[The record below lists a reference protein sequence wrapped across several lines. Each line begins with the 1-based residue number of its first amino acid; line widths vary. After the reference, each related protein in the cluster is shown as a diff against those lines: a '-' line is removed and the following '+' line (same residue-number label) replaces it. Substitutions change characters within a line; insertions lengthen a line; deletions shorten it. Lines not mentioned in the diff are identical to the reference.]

1 MNHISFPGPLVSCSF
16 KNLRRFLSA
25 SLTLSLSF
33 VLLSGC
39 GFSVQPLIVS
49 SPDQPITLNVCV
61 WEDEKTYMTAV
72 ADAYNAVSANVTV
85 QITPLS
91 SDNYEQNMNGIL
103 QDTNSYDLVGIK
115 GIAKVVQLANEN
127 LLLDITDS
135 VKDCISDNS
144 IDLSSYGNMF
154 NDITYNDHY
163 YAIPTRT
170 TCWALFYNK
179 DLFDQ
184 AELPYPQQMTW
195 NEYEALAQKLTN
207 SKDNIYGGY
216 FLPWLP
222 NFRALQKGTY
232 LIDDDTSELSQSLEF
247 LNRLYSSSHISYYE
261 MEEVE
266 NPPEDVYRIF
276 ESGKVAMVPNGEWM
290 ANLLLQDEAAGLSH
304 VNWDIAPMPV
314 ENMHDAGT
322 TWGHYQYMCISA
334 SSKHPAE
341 AFDFLMYLCGSSGAA
356 IYANHAIIPAY
367 SDAQIIEAYR
377 KAVQHD
383 STQYFF
389 EAKKIQ
395 EQLPILGYQEAI
407 EAYNAAAKS
416 YFSGTLTLDEAMH
429 QFEEDRTSIFRPSR

>member
-1 MNHISFPGPLVSCSF
+1 MKHNPFTSPPIFFLHGNPG
-16 KNLRRFLSA
+16 RFLPPVLA
-25 SLTLSLSF
+25 LSLSA
-33 VLLSGC
+33 VLLGGC
-39 GFSVQPLIVS
+39 ASSYQALITPS
-49 SPDQPITLNVCV
+49 SDQPVTLNVCV
-61 WEDEKTYMTAV
+61 WEDEQTYMTAV
-72 ADAYNAVSANVTV
+72 AKAYNAVSANVTV
-85 QITPLS
+85 QVTPLS
-91 SDNYEQNMNGIL
+91 NDNYEQNINGVL
-103 QDTNSYDLVGIK
+103 QDTSSYDLVGIK

-135 VKDCISDNS
+135 VKNCISDNS
-144 IDLSSYGNMF
+144 IDLAAYGNMF
-154 NDITYNDHY
+154 NDITYHDRY

-184 AELPYPQQMTW
+184 EGLPYPQQMTW
-195 NEYEALAQKLTN
+195 DEYEALAQKLTN
-207 SKDNIYGGY
+207 PAENIYGGY

-222 NFRALQKGTY
+222 NCRALQKGSY
-232 LIDDDTSELSQSLEF
+232 LIDDDISELSQSLEF
-247 LNRLYSSSHISYYE
+247 LNRLYSSSHLSYYE

-266 NPPEDVYRIF
+266 DPPEDVYRTF
-276 ESGKVAMVPNGEWM
+276 ESGRVAMVPNGEWM

-322 TWGHYQYMCISA
+322 TWGQYQYMCICA

-367 SDAQIIEAYR
+367 SDAQVVDAYR

-383 STQYFF
+383 SAQYFF

-395 EQLPILGYQEAI
+395 EQLPILGYQETI
-407 EAYNAAAKS
+407 EAYSSAAKS
-416 YFSGTLTLDEAMH
+416 YFSGTLTLDEAMN
-429 QFEEDRTSIFRPSR
+429 QFEKERAKIFVSP